1 MTEEEEDHHGAAAL
15 RLGWFLC
22 EEIEMEDALSLC
34 AGCRFDVEGFVSG
47 ADLEMR
53 AVEARSDDAILFN

>member
-1 MTEEEEDHHGAAAL
+1 
-15 RLGWFLC
+15 
-22 EEIEMEDALSLC
+22 MEDALSLC

-53 AVEARSDDAILFN
+53 SRI